1 MIKTFLKTKKGESIK
16 TGNVEIQSKIQIKSS
31 PGDDLQKVN
40 FETPSSAIRRIV
52 TETSNSSQVFE
63 KRGSNSNSSRS
74 FRDNIETKID
84 GQRKAAEAIKENSRD
99 RISSILS
106 NNFDKTI
113 INSIIGAG
121 NNSILPDFGNINDLK
136 PEMTLPDSIIESQN
150 TAQPTTP
157 YEESIGIAQD
167 NAEFVMAIDFK
178 PLFFPSS
185 PTENE
190 IEAFDDTSLLTPEGK
205 LFREFINARL
215 LHWLSLEELF
225 AIRNSY
231 INSAEQIIDSNF
243 RSFFNE
249 AQSTARYLINLNSS
263 IEIFKRQLDLRD
275 SFHQIS
281 PKNIIQSHISSYP
294 YENDFLNQ
302 QVDAF
307 LGSGFIPS
315 KFSVPNALESLGYS
329 SDNIKYSYT
338 NTKIWNQLLHE
349 LREMLLTH
357 SWNLLG
363 INTVDY
369 KGDISSTAIYKP
381 NSFNKFNFPNR
392 ERDYSLSFISNKFLV
407 NAVVPDNG
415 SMPILFSIEDSIKAM
430 APLVSQEINFGSSNL
445 YTVLNFANNETKIAS
460 ILNAITKEF
469 RYSQNLKKDITRENL
484 LDNYG
489 VVVDTDGDNRGIFDF
504 IIGNIGQN
512 ITDFKLQNKNS
523 VNSITY
529 NKIND
534 ANYVLSLEPRKIEGG
549 IFTAVPGSQF
559 YADSIFDVNVEQ
571 KTLNPANL
579 IVFGDRIRSVEKA
592 LNVAISDLDL
602 FSLPGDPGGSGF
614 GIYSNTAR
622 FLKNSILFF
631 DFIRSKFFDGY
642 GNLLEKFNNDFT
654 LGIFSFSNKNYK
666 TKNALFLIV
675 ALHILRE
682 RYESQPRTSETE
694 LFLNFFDVILN
705 ESVTNLIN
713 SLLAEVD
720 TSIIDTDVNADDSLL
735 MSATEIRAKLSSAE
749 FGSETLKEIIFI
761 LKDADYAF
769 SNLVMQD
776 SSPKTIFSGIT
787 DLQFHM
793 AIFDVFTTMLSAYGN
808 QQICAANTSAVEIND
823 LIESSLFFQV
833 KKSQNSNRNALMS
846 ISQKIRSEILTS
858 QKTLATVLGTLQNL
872 LTSVERLKYV
882 SEWVSLRQ
890 DIIPNVIDILGGD
903 ENLIK
908 LFLNDG
914 QIKVFAN
921 CVADVVSILNSNRQF
936 SLDANNDGTF
946 NDSDYFKILD
956 ESVIFPKMKKQL
968 EDFFK
973 LPQFVEPSAS
983 NLKIFSV
990 GLPIGFLN
998 LLREKIDVSSTKRES
1013 VYQFQNDVV
1022 KIKLYKLDILN
1033 PDIVFKPKEYLFEL
1047 SRFPVRNE
1055 SLIRNA
1061 DNQPSDIL
1069 SIAEKFPTR
1078 DYLNT
1083 FTDGGAEVQY
1093 FGPNDTALQ
1102 GDIYPYLTKEQK
1114 EEIYTNHVTSYLLES
1129 YTRIMTS
1136 LSPAEHNISVID
1148 PPSLVE
1154 QNFVQDLIKSYI
1166 LKISQSGNV
1175 RPAANPLG
1183 ILDNSQIVPV
1193 ANQFL
1198 QNQQIP
1204 VETSENLLN
1213 QIDFSDSTLAF
1224 AIDAGAV
1231 FTNQSNPLAAVRKL
1245 MIPKIFDRVFNI
1257 VVDPNSFE
1265 IDRER
1270 TEATPLGTAA
1280 LQAMIINGD
1289 VIQKNDSSLGLQY
1302 RERFVEQGEL
1312 MFEKYFVAIETLDD
1326 AER

>member
-16 TGNVEIQSKIQIKSS
+16 TGNVEIQSKIQAKS

-40 FETPSSAIRRIV
+40 FEAPSSGIRRIV
-52 TETSNSSQVFE
+52 TDTNNSSQVFE
-63 KRGSNSNSSRS
+63 KRGNNNNSPRS
-74 FRDNIETKID
+74 FRDNIETKIEA
-84 GQRKAAEAIKENSRD
+84 QRKAADAIKENSRD

-113 INSIIGAG
+113 INSIIGTG

-136 PEMTLPDSIIESQN
+136 PEMTLPDSIVESQN
-150 TAQPTTP
+150 SAQPATP
-157 YEESIGIAQD
+157 YEESTGIAQD

-178 PLFFPSS
+178 PLFFPPP

-190 IEAFDDTSLLTPEGK
+190 IETLDDTSLLTPEGK

-231 INSAEQIIDSNF
+231 INSAEQILDSNF
-243 RSFFNE
+243 RNFFNE

-275 SFHQIS
+275 AFHQIS

-302 QVDAF
+302 QVETF
-307 LGSGFIPS
+307 LGAGFIPS
-315 KFSVPNALESLGYS
+315 KFSVPNALESIGYS
-329 SDNIKYSYT
+329 SDNIRYSYT
-338 NTKIWNQLLHE
+338 NTKIWNQLLYE
-349 LREMLLTH
+349 LREILLTH

-369 KGDISSTAIYKP
+369 KSDTSSTGIYKP
-381 NSFNKFNFPNR
+381 NSFDKFNLPNR
-392 ERDYSLSFISNKFLV
+392 GRDSLNFISNKFLA
-407 NAVVPDNG
+407 NAVVPADG

-445 YTVLNFANNETKIAS
+445 YTVLNFTNNETKIAT

-469 RYSQNLKKDITRENL
+469 RYSQNLRKDTTRENL
-484 LDNYG
+484 LENYNIT
-489 VVVDTDGDNRGIFDF
+489 VDSDEDNRGIFDS
-504 IIGNIGQN
+504 IIGHIGQN

-534 ANYVLSLEPRKIEGG
+534 VSHVLSLEPRKIEGG

-559 YADSIFDVNVEQ
+559 YADSIFDVNIEQ

-579 IVFGDRIRSVEKA
+579 IAFGEKIRSVEKS

-602 FSLPGDPGGSGF
+602 FSLPGDPGESGF
-614 GIYSNTAR
+614 EIYSNVAR
-622 FLKNSILFF
+622 YLKNSILFF
-631 DFIRSKFFDGY
+631 DFIKSKFFDGY
-642 GNLLEKFNNDFT
+642 GNLLEKFNNDLT

-713 SLLAEVD
+713 SLLAECD
-720 TSIIDTDVNADDSLL
+720 TRTIQTGEDSLL
-735 MSATEIRAKLSSAE
+735 ISATEIRTKLSSAE
-749 FGSETLKEIIFI
+749 FGSETLKEIISI

-808 QQICAANTSAVEIND
+808 QQLCGVNTSAIEIND
-823 LIESSLFFQV
+823 LIESALTFQV

-858 QKTLATVLGTLQNL
+858 QKILATVLGTLQNL
-872 LTSVERLKYV
+872 LTSIERLKYV
-882 SEWVSLRQ
+882 AEWVSLRQ
-890 DIIPNVIDILGGD
+890 DIVPNVIDILGSD
-903 ENLIK
+903 ANLIK

-921 CVADVVSILNSNRQF
+921 AVADVVSILNSNRQF

-956 ESVIFPKMKKQL
+956 ESVVFPKMKKQL

-990 GLPIGFLN
+990 GLPIGFLS
-998 LLREKIDVSSTKRES
+998 LLREKVDISNTKRES
-1013 VYQFQNDVV
+1013 VYQFQNDIV

-1061 DNQPSDIL
+1061 DKQPSDIL
-1069 SIAEKFPTR
+1069 SIVEKFPTR

-1083 FTDGGAEVQY
+1083 FTDGGADIQY
-1093 FGPNDTALQ
+1093 FGLNDAALQ
-1102 GDIYPYLTKEQK
+1102 SDIYPYLTKEQK

-1129 YTRIMTS
+1129 YARIMTS
-1136 LSPAEHNISVID
+1136 LSPAEHNISVVD

-1166 LKISQSGNV
+1166 LKISQSGNIS
-1175 RPAANPLG
+1175 PGSNPLG
-1183 ILDNSQIVPV
+1183 ILDNSQTVPV
-1193 ANQFL
+1193 TNQFL

-1204 VETSENLLN
+1204 IETSENLLN

-1265 IDRER
+1265 IDKER

-1289 VIQKNDSSLGLQY
+1289 VIQKNDINLGLQY

-1326 AER
+1326 VER